1 MHLNLTDSIFN
12 ERPDMMKLRH
22 LELPNESSFNIVEL
36 IGDSYKEIGGEL
48 LQDSSGIKV
57 ENIRADN
64 NYKIVGT
71 NNDILREWLQG
82 SGKRPVNWRTLI
94 QVLEKYGKIILAQD
108 IRMALLMN
116 RRNTN

>member
-1 MHLNLTDSIFN
+1 MRLDLTDSIFD

-22 LELPNESSFNIVEL
+22 LELPNESSFDIAER
-36 IGDSYKEIGGEL
+36 IADSYKEVGGEL
-48 LQDSSGIKV
+48 LQDSNGIKV
-57 ENIRADN
+57 ENICADN
-64 NYKIVGT
+64 FYKIIGT

-82 SGKRPVNWRTLI
+82 NGKWPVNWRTLI
-94 QVLEKYGKIILAQD
+94 QVLEKHGKIVLAQD